1 MSEDLHIDLQQSM
14 NVLQIMIDTINNRTI
29 EMSKEIFKLKYLMD
43 LKKSKQI
50 TQNVKEMTEEDKKTY
65 ITKQK
70 MYISKLNSNE
80 IKNPKEDTLK
90 YYNLTKEADIYIVK
104 ET

>member
-1 MSEDLHIDLQQSM
+1 MSED
-14 NVLQIMIDTINNRTI
+14 
-29 EMSKEIFKLKYLMD
+29 
-43 LKKSKQI
+43 
-50 TQNVKEMTEEDKKTY
+50 DKKNY

-70 MYISKLNSNE
+70 MYIGKLNSNE